1 MKMLKATVAAV
12 TLLAFASACDA
23 GEDSK
28 SAELAT
34 SSPRVEADGAIP
46 TRQIT
51 WPESWPVPPLPVMW
65 LELESGTTPGSP
77 HMYYW
82 QFEGAS
88 DRVHHEFAL
97 WSGVNEYPEV
107 PLGSKIPIKIDADT
121 RPTKMFTQVFTR
133 PGDILVGKLGR
144 PSTVGPKLDLAE
156 HGPGVYNVRVIGH
169 WGDNRVAYEFGL
181 SIPGDVKLTSGC
193 SQTLI
198 GADPILAL
206 ESLDDRLRTAPDNSN
221 SGGCRFNKPI
231 TRVVLTLRDD
241 DVGPYTETFH
251 IDPPSVTVQFPLR
264 EGRASERSGAQLP
277 PGQYTRQ
284 IVVVAEDGEEMEIR
298 WASPDIVTLT
308 AP

>member
-12 TLLAFASACDA
+12 ILLAFAIACDA
-23 GEDSK
+23 GEDSQ

-34 SSPRVEADGAIP
+34 VNTRGEADSATP
-46 TRQIT
+46 TRQII
-51 WPESWPVPPLPVMW
+51 WPANWPVPPLPVIW
-65 LELESGTTPGSP
+65 LELESGPTPGSP
-77 HMYYW
+77 HTYYW

-97 WSGVNEYPEV
+97 WSGVSEYPEV
-107 PLGSKIPIKIDADT
+107 PLGSKIPIKIDSDT

-133 PGDILVGKLGR
+133 PGGIMVGKLGR
-144 PSTVGPKLDLAE
+144 PSTVGPKLDLAG

-193 SQTLI
+193 EQTLI
-198 GADPILAL
+198 GTAPILAL

-221 SGGCRFNKPI
+221 GGGCRFNKRI
-231 TRVVLTLRDD
+231 ARVVMTLRND
-241 DVGPYTETFH
+241 DVGPYTETFR

-264 EGRASERSGAQLP
+264 EGRTSERSGDPLP
-277 PGQYTRQ
+277 PGQYTRK
-284 IVVVAEDGEEMEIR
+284 IVVVAEDGDEMEVR
-298 WASPDIVTLT
+298 WASPDIVTLA